1 MLKLLT
7 PDLYIESIF
16 RLDLEKLKKNNIKG
30 LIIDIDNT
38 LISWD
43 IKNVTEKTKTWLLNL
58 EKEGF
63 RVCLVSNNTKNR
75 VIVFNRELKLPAIHR
90 ALKPRIG
97 AFKKAMRI
105 IGTTV
110 DNTAVIGDQI
120 FTDVLGGNRIGLF
133 TVLVVPMAGKEF
145 WWTTFVRKI
154 ERHVLKIVLKDNKKN
169 I

>member
-154 ERHVLKIVLKDNKKN
+154 ERHVLKIVLKDNKRN

>member
-1 MLKLLT
+1 
-7 PDLYIESIF
+7 
-16 RLDLEKLKKNNIKG
+16 
-30 LIIDIDNT
+30 
-38 LISWD
+38 
-43 IKNVTEKTKTWLLNL
+43 
-58 EKEGF
+58 
-63 RVCLVSNNTKNR
+63 
-75 VIVFNRELKLPAIHR
+75 
-90 ALKPRIG
+90 
-97 AFKKAMRI
+97 MRI

-154 ERHVLKIVLKDNKKN
+154 ERHVLKIVLKDNKRN